1 MSIRLSPKHGLNP
14 SLVVCPIC
22 GEPTSIALLGRLK
35 KDAEAPHYIKDVHLC
50 DKCKQ
55 KYITLIIVE
64 SKENP
69 IETGEITYILRENVV
84 ESFRGY
90 DCLRITVKDYKQLKE
105 NK

>member
-1 MSIRLSPKHGLNP
+1 MSVRLSPKHGLNP

-35 KDAEAPHYIKDVHLC
+35 KDAEAPRSIKDVHLC

-55 KYITLIIVE
+55 KYITLIIVKSE
-64 SKENP
+64 ENP
-69 IETGEITYILRENVV
+69 IETGEIAYILRESIV
-84 ESFRGY
+84 ESLRGY
-90 DCLRITVKDYKQLKE
+90 GCLRITAKDYKQLKE

>member
-1 MSIRLSPKHGLNP
+1 MSVRVSPKHGLNP

-22 GEPTSIALLGRLK
+22 EEPTSIALLGRLK
-35 KDAEAPHYIKDVHLC
+35 KDVEAPHYIKDVHLC

-64 SKENP
+64 SEENP
-69 IETGEITYILRENVV
+69 IETGGIAYILRESVV
-84 ESFRGY
+84 ESLRGY
-90 DCLRITVKDYKQLKE
+90 DYLRITAKDYKQLKE

>member
-22 GEPTSIALLGRLK
+22 EEPTSIALLGRLK
-35 KDAEAPHYIKDVHLC
+35 KDAEAPHCVKDVHLC

-64 SKENP
+64 SEENP
-69 IETGEITYILRENVV
+69 IETGEIAYIFRRSVV
-84 ESFRGY
+84 ESLRGY
-90 DCLRITVKDYKQLKE
+90 DCLRITTKDYKQLKE